1 MPDPNDIPR
10 RRSRLLLDVTTA
22 ASEVSRLD
30 DCFRIGLRVL
40 SGDKWGEGAESRRC
54 ECNVDLLGGLVHADL
69 DTLVTA
75 LYVTIDD
82 LFGPR
87 HGPGR
92 KPKLSDAELICLAV
106 AQVLLGF
113 DSERRWLRFAG
124 QRLGH
129 LFPYLPTPSAY
140 NKRLRRA
147 AVLIAVALGDLAT
160 RAPSWWDE
168 LRLVDST
175 PVPCAASRETVKRSA
190 LAGHAGYGYCKS
202 HHRYFWGF
210 RLYVLA
216 AGDGLPVAW
225 CLATPKLGEREVV
238 AALLD
243 HERARLRPGLL
254 ILGDKGFAGRDFEQ
268 LVAGYGARLLRPDR
282 SDEPLRHGSLGR
294 WRQWIESTFNTLK
307 DQLGLERHRGRTLAG
322 VYVRVAQRLL
332 ALAATIWWNWELD
345 APDKRSLVAYD
356 H

>member
-1 MPDPNDIPR
+1 M
-10 RRSRLLLDVTTA
+10 
-22 ASEVSRLD
+22 
-30 DCFRIGLRVL
+30 
-40 SGDKWGEGAESRRC
+40 
-54 ECNVDLLGGLVHADL
+54 HADL
-69 DTLVTA
+69 DTLVVA
-75 LYVTIDD
+75 LYVTVDD

-92 KPKLSDAELICLAV
+92 KPKLSDAELVCLAV

-147 AVLIAVALGDLAT
+147 AVLVDVALGDLAA

-175 PVPCAASRETVKRSA
+175 PVPCAASRETVRRSA
-190 LAGHAGYGYCKS
+190 LAGVAGYGYCKS
-202 HHRYFWGF
+202 HHRFFWGF

-216 AGDGLPVAW
+216 GPDGLPTAW
-225 CLATPKLGEREVV
+225 CLASPKLGEREVV

-243 HERARLRPGLL
+243 HERARLRPGLC
-254 ILGDKGFAGRDFEQ
+254 ILADKGFAGQAFEQ
-268 LVAGYGARLLRPDR
+268 LVAAHGAVLLRPDR
-282 SDEPLRHGSLGR
+282 ADEPRRHGSLGR
-294 WRQWIESTFNTLK
+294 WRQWIESTFDTLK
-307 DQLGLERHRGRTLAG
+307 DQLGLERHGGRTLGG
-322 VYVRVAQRLL
+322 VVVRVGQRLL
-332 ALAATIWWNWELD
+332 ALAAAIWWNWEIS

>member
-1 MPDPNDIPR
+1 
-10 RRSRLLLDVTTA
+10 
-22 ASEVSRLD
+22 
-30 DCFRIGLRVL
+30 
-40 SGDKWGEGAESRRC
+40 
-54 ECNVDLLGGLVHADL
+54 VHADL

-92 KPKLSDAELICLAV
+92 KPKLSEAELVCLAV

-113 DSERRWLRFAG
+113 DTERRWLRFAG

-140 NKRLRRA
+140 NRRLRRA
-147 AVLIAVALGDLAT
+147 AALVAVAMGDLAA

-175 PVPCAASRETVKRSA
+175 PVPCAASRQTVKRSA

-216 AGDGLPVAW
+216 TPDGLPVAW

-238 AALLD
+238 AAMLD
-243 HERARLRPGLL
+243 HERPRLRPYCS
-254 ILGDKGFAGRDFEQ
+254 ISVAACRQVRRPRVEAGTGPS
-268 LVAGYGARLLRPDR
+268 A
-282 SDEPLRHGSLGR
+282 S
-294 WRQWIESTFNTLK
+294 
-307 DQLGLERHRGRTLAG
+307 RT
-322 VYVRVAQRLL
+322 
-332 ALAATIWWNWELD
+332 
-345 APDKRSLVAYD
+345 
-356 H
+356 

>member
-1 MPDPNDIPR
+1 
-10 RRSRLLLDVTTA
+10 
-22 ASEVSRLD
+22 
-30 DCFRIGLRVL
+30 
-40 SGDKWGEGAESRRC
+40 
-54 ECNVDLLGGLVHADL
+54 VHADL

-87 HGPGR
+87 QGPGR
-92 KPKLSDAELICLAV
+92 KPKLSDAELVCLAV

-113 DSERRWLRFAG
+113 DTERRWLRFAG

-140 NKRLRRA
+140 NRRLRRA
-147 AVLIAVALGDLAT
+147 GVLVAVALGDLVA

-175 PVPCAASRETVKRSA
+175 PVPCASSRETVKRSA

-216 AGDGLPVAW
+216 TPDGLPVAW

-238 AALLD
+238 AAMLD
-243 HERARLRPGLL
+243 HERPRLRPGLR

-268 LVAGYGARLLRPDR
+268 LVATHGAVLLRPDR
-282 SDEPLRHGSLGR
+282 ADEPHRLGSLGR

-332 ALAATIWWNWELD
+332 ALAAAIWFNWQIG
-345 APDKRSLVAYD
+345 APDKRSLLAYD